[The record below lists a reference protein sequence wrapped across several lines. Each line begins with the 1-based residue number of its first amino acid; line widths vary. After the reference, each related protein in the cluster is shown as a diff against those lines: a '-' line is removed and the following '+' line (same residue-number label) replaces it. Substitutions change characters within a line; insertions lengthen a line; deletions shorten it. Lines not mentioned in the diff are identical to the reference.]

1 MFSRIPPL
9 DSVHRAGQPTLCT
22 AIIYKNRENVKSRS
36 KDRNG
41 KDRNSGNVPAWY
53 IIESMPNASTMLII
67 ECIKAIPPGMV
78 LSYGDVAR
86 MAGYPGGGLGAR
98 QVARILASMSAK
110 YDLPWW
116 RVVKKD
122 GSIALGS
129 GHGAEL
135 QAERLRQE
143 GVPFIAPGKVD
154 MRRSMYST

>member
-1 MFSRIPPL
+1 MYCYNLQKHGKCKEPRQGREYWEP
-9 DSVHRAGQPTLCT
+9 AGLVDF
-22 AIIYKNRENVKSRS
+22 ENV
-36 KDRNG
+36 
-41 KDRNSGNVPAWY
+41 VY
-53 IIESMPNASTMLII
+53 IIESMPNASTLLII

-129 GHGAEL
+129 GQGAEL